1 MEKIKVYPIIT
12 QLLLLFFILHW
23 ANRAAAQADT
33 QTYLAEIKTALQKKW
48 PANRTINLVFH
59 GHSVPSGYF
68 QTPAVHTL
76 EAYPHLV
83 LQQLKVQYPYA
94 VINVITTSIGGEN
107 SVQGEKR
114 FEREVLPH
122 RPDVLFID
130 YALNDR
136 AIGLEASRIAMEKM
150 IRQALRKQIKVVLL
164 TPSPDLAV
172 DILKP
177 DNILSQFSRQL
188 TALAEKYKIGLA
200 DSYAA
205 FYELA
210 GSGKELKD
218 YMAQGNHPNEK
229 GHRLIADRILRW
241 LLPK

>member
-1 MEKIKVYPIIT
+1 MKNWMT
-12 QLLLLFFILHW
+12 RLSLLILALHW
-23 ANRAAAQADT
+23 AVAGMAQADP
-33 QTYLAEIKTALQKKW
+33 QTYLEELKTELKKKW

-76 EAYPHLV
+76 EAYPHQV
-83 LQQLKVQYPYA
+83 LQQLKELYPNA

-107 SVQGEKR
+107 SVQGQKR
-114 FEREVLPH
+114 FEKEVLPH

-150 IRQALRKQIKVVLL
+150 IRKALKKHIKIILM
-164 TPSPDLAV
+164 TPSPDLTV
-172 DILKP
+172 DILKQ
-177 DNILSQFSRQL
+177 DNILSQFSQQL
-188 TALAEKYKIGLA
+188 IQLAAKYKIGLA

-205 FYELA
+205 FYEQA
-210 GSGKELKD
+210 RNGKQLRD
-218 YMAQGNHPNEK
+218 YMAQSNHPNGK
-229 GHRLIADRILRW
+229 GHRLIAERIMKW
-241 LLPK
+241 F